1 MAEENNER
9 MSAATNEASQL
20 SRPNDGDNVSVC
32 SRRFSLNSA
41 LETFMNYVGC
51 TSPLDGSDITL
62 KQIKMLHGE
71 MWGNHLPIQINMDNF
86 SKNGQ
91 LYEETE
97 DLLQKGYL
105 QRIGDIIVIPQGIDE
120 RAIAAKYAKFGNDKI
135 IEGLIGQFHNESKKD
150 S

>member
-20 SRPNDGDNVSVC
+20 SRQNDGDNASAC
-32 SRRFSLNSA
+32 SRRYSLNSA

-62 KQIKMLHGE
+62 KQIEMLLGE
-71 MWGNHLPIQINMDNF
+71 MWGQHLPIQINMDNF

-105 QRIGDIIVIPQGIDE
+105 QRIGDIIVIPRDIDE
-120 RAIAAKYAKFGNDKI
+120 KAIAMRCGNDKI